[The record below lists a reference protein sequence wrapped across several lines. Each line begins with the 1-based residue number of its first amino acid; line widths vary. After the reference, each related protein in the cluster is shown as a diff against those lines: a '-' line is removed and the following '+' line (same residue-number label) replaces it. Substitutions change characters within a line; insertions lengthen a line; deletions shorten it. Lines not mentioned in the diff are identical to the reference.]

1 MKFKTLATAIA
12 AATVSTAALAG
23 GSAMADG
30 HMGAPE
36 FKISGDVTVG
46 YFDNQG
52 DSTFGSR
59 GSEVIFDASQKVG
72 GVTYF
77 GSMTA
82 NFADSQIG
90 GGDIATD
97 DLYVGFKG
105 AFGEVRMG
113 DTDNGC
119 DVVDT
124 GWVADDNFDTHE
136 SGGCAAG
143 DQNNISYRG
152 SRGPVSYA
160 VSYSPEL
167 NNTSLDDDG
176 EFVRNDDGTLVWSND
191 GSAVDGDDVISVGV
205 AGKVGPAQVSL
216 GYESASGF
224 HSRTRANGTK
234 RLVARGENIVLGV
247 RGDFG
252 PVSVGVRAN
261 KFENEDFN
269 GEDTYVGY
277 TAQYTRG
284 ANKAYLGYGVIG
296 DDDNSIFLGY
306 NRALGSNTT
315 FIAEFVGYEDSD
327 EKYAIALK
335 HAF

>member
-1 MKFKTLATAIA
+1 MKFKTLAIAIA
-12 AATVSTAALAG
+12 AATVSTA
-23 GSAMADG
+23 AMADG

-46 YFDNQG
+46 FFDNQG
-52 DSTFGSR
+52 DSYFGSR

-72 GVTYF
+72 GLTYF

-82 NFADSQIG
+82 NVADSQRG
-90 GGDIATD
+90 GGDISTD

-119 DVVDT
+119 DAVDT

-143 DQNNISYRG
+143 DQNNITYKG

-160 VSYSPEL
+160 VSYSPEV
-167 NNTSLDDDG
+167 NNKNSVTD
-176 EFVRNDDGTLVWSND
+176 VWSND
-191 GSAVDGDDVISVGV
+191 GGTVDGDDVISVGV
-205 AGKVGPAQVSL
+205 AGKVGPAQVSF
-216 GYESASGF
+216 GYESDSGF
-224 HSRTRANGTK
+224 HSSEDANGDEITK
-234 RLVARGENIVLGV
+234 TRGDNIVLGV

-261 KFENEDFN
+261 KFENEDYN

-315 FIAEFVGYEDSD
+315 FIAEYVGYEDSD

>member
-1 MKFKTLATAIA
+1 MKFKILATAIA
-12 AATVSTAALAG
+12 AATVSTATLAG

-46 YFDNQG
+46 YFENQG
-52 DSTFGSR
+52 DATFGSR

-72 GVTYF
+72 GTTYF

-82 NFADSQIG
+82 NVGDSKIDNG
-90 GGDIATD
+90 SISTD

-105 AFGEVRMG
+105 AFGEVRIG

-143 DQNNISYRG
+143 DQNNTTYRG

-160 VSYSPEL
+160 IGYSP
-167 NNTSLDDDG
+167 DVG
-176 EFVRNDDGTLVWSND
+176 VND
-191 GSAVDGDDVISVGV
+191 GATVGGEDVVSVGI

-216 GYESASGF
+216 GYESNSGN
-224 HSRTRANGTK
+224 HSQTVGGVTT
-234 RLVARGENIVLGV
+234 LMSRGENIVLGV

-315 FIAEFVGYEDSD
+315 FIAEYVGYEDSD

>member
-12 AATVSTAALAG
+12 AATVSTATLAG

-46 YFDNQG
+46 YFKDGTG
-52 DSTFGSR
+52 DYTFGSN

-72 GVTYF
+72 GITYF

-82 NFADSQIG
+82 NIADSKIG
-90 GGDIATD
+90 EGDISTD

-119 DVVDT
+119 DAVDT
-124 GWVADDNFDTHE
+124 GWVADDVFISHD

-143 DQNNISYRG
+143 DQNNVTYKG

-160 VSYSPEL
+160 IGYSPDVG
-167 NNTSLDDDG
+167 SGDG
-176 EFVRNDDGTLVWSND
+176 ATTAGEDTV
-191 GSAVDGDDVISVGV
+191 SVGI
-205 AGKVGPAQVSL
+205 AGKVGPATVSL
-216 GYESASGF
+216 GHE
-224 HSRTRANGTK
+224 
-234 RLVARGENIVLGV
+234 VAGDDSNTVLGV
-247 RGDFG
+247 SGSFG
-252 PVSVGVRAN
+252 PVAVGIRAS
-261 KFENEDFN
+261 KFEDN
-269 GEDTYVGY
+269 DTNVGY
-277 TAQYTRG
+277 TAQYAARG
-284 ANKAYLGYGVIG
+284 NKFYVGIG
-296 DDDNSIFLGY
+296 DVDDNDTLFLGY
-306 NRALGSNTT
+306 NRSIGSNTT
-315 FIAEFVGYEDSD
+315 FIAEYVDNDANSD
-327 EKYAIALK
+327 QQYAIGLK